1 MLLRP
6 IRVIISC
13 ERCRNGFVLL
23 HTYSTENK
31 CILRETQKGY
41 RKKVKMVVEGVW
53 IAMLQVALLVAG
65 VDLGGVLLSV
75 VFSVCRVVCLT
86 QL

>member
-1 MLLRP
+1 MYFAG
-6 IRVIISC
+6 
-13 ERCRNGFVLL
+13 N
-23 HTYSTENK
+23 TEGV
-31 CILRETQKGY
+31 QKKG
-41 RKKVKMVVEGVW
+41 KHVKMVVEGVW

-65 VDLGGVLLSV
+65 VDLGGVLLTV